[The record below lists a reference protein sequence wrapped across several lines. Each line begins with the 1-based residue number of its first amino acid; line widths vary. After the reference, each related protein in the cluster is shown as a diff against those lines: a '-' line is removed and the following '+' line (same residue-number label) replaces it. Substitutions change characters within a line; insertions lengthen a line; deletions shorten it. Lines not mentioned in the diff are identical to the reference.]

1 MGLQIKLTGMKEKDA
16 IIDYEPHQLMLYV
29 EKDDGTFGPMITGS
43 YLSKNYIDDFF
54 EKMEKLRLSLLQQL
68 KENQISPIEY
78 YRVIHDFN
86 VFELSRRTELSL
98 FKVKRHLKVKGFK
111 NATVSDLT
119 KYAEVFDI
127 PVSNLFQVITVEN
140 RDSETKNGVADMN
153 VYRVRQSKTQKSKFS
168 NNKIRIK

>member
-1 MGLQIKLTGMKEKDA
+1 MKEKDA

-29 EKDDGTFGPMITGS
+29 EKDDGTFGSMITGS

-68 KENQISPIEY
+68 KENHISPIEY

-86 VFELSRRTELSL
+86 VFELSRRTEISL
-98 FKVKRHLKVKGFK
+98 FKVKKHLKVKGFK

-119 KYAEVFDI
+119 KYAEVFDV
-127 PVSNLFQVITVEN
+127 PVSNLFQVITVEG
-140 RDSETKNGVADMN
+140 RDSETKNGVTDKN
-153 VYRVRQSKTQKSKFS
+153 IYRVRQSKTQNPSLVITKFEL
-168 NNKIRIK
+168 NK